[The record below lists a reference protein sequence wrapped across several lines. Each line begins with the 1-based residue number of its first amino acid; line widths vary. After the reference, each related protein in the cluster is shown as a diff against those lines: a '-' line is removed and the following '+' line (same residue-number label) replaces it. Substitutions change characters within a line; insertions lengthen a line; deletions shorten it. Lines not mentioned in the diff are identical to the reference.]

1 MRKLKTKKE
10 IDCYI
15 KTLEHKEQVA
25 DIMDVFAQVIRK
37 RGLTH
42 DNSKLEDPEFDGFV
56 EYTPMLAQ
64 ITYGSEEYQKCL
76 DDLKP
81 TLDAHYA
88 KNDSHPEFFRNGI
101 RDMNLAQIIEMLA
114 DWYASCKRQDNGN
127 IRQSIEKNRE
137 RFGYSKDLEQIFIN
151 TVALIEMLDEN
162 K

>member
-42 DNSKLEDPEFDGFV
+42 DNSKLEDPEFEGFV
-56 EYTPMLAQ
+56 EYTPLLAQ
-64 ITYGSEEYQKCL
+64 TTYGSEEYQKYL
-76 DDLKP
+76 NDLKP
-81 TLDAHYA
+81 TLDAHYSR
-88 KNDSHPEFFRNGI
+88 NRHHPEFYANGV
-101 RDMNLAQIIEMLA
+101 RDMSLVDLLEMFA
-114 DWYASCKRQDNGN
+114 DWYASCKRQNDGN
-127 IRQSIEKNRE
+127 IRLSIEKNRE

-151 TVALIEMLDEN
+151 TIELIENLKEE
-162 K
+162 

>member
-88 KNDSHPEFFRNGI
+88 NNRHHPEFYANGV
-101 RDMNLAQIIEMLA
+101 RDMSLIDLLEMFA
-114 DWYASCKRQDNGN
+114 DWYTACKRQHDGN
-127 IRQSIEKNRE
+127 IRLSIEKNRE

-151 TVALIEMLDEN
+151 TIELIENLKEE
-162 K
+162 